1 MKKKVSTILL
11 IFVLTVSLAIPSYA
25 AQTKDDL
32 QNELDNVNSQKEDI
46 SNRLSKAKKDIEKL
60 NSKVS
65 TLNNEIAAAN
75 QKISETEAKIAKK
88 KKDMKERED
97 GLNERLRVMYKNG
110 SIGFVDVLLGS
121 NSISE
126 FISNLGLIQK
136 IYENDMEV
144 LETLKREAE
153 ELEQI
158 QKELKEQKEQL
169 AVKKTEL
176 DNDVAELNSLKK
188 ELEAK
193 EDELLEEAEAL
204 TSKIQSLTNS
214 GSEYVGGGSWVWP
227 APASHYLTS
236 YFGWRMHPVYG
247 TWRYHSGIDIAADS
261 GTNVLAAAPGTV
273 ILSVDYGNYSY
284 GECIIIDHGGGITSL
299 YGHMTRGSRR
309 VSVGEKV
316 SAGQVIGLV
325 GSTGI
330 STGPHLH
337 FEVRKNGVVTEP
349 LDYIG

>member
-1 MKKKVSTILL
+1 MKKKISTILL

-236 YFGWRMHPVYG
+236 YFGWRRHPVYG
-247 TWRYHSGIDIAADS
+247 TWRYHSGIDIAAGS

-309 VSVGEKV
+309 VSVGQKV
-316 SAGQVIGLV
+316 NAGQVIGLV